1 MHTALKNTEDVN
13 MVEEIKNVPEVTE
26 EKVDTPEVTEEQ
38 EKMLAQSEVNRLV
51 AQNKSKAKDEAK
63 KEYEEVVNSLRA
75 EIEEIKTSQMPE
87 EEQLSYRQQKEEE
100 ERERRLQELTDREKE
115 LELRENAL
123 KVQSQL
129 SEKEIN
135 QEFVHI
141 LLDTGKYKSLE
152 DKVEAFSDIMTANNE
167 ALKQAAQKELLSGRA
182 PKANLNTSG
191 LTKESILAIEDTIE
205 RQKAIRENI
214 QLFQ

>member
-1 MHTALKNTEDVN
+1 MA
-13 MVEEIKNVPEVTE
+13 EEIKNVPEVTE

-38 EKMLAQSEVNRLV
+38 EKMLAQDEVNRLI

-63 KEYEEVVNSLRA
+63 KEYEEIVNSLRA

-115 LELRENAL
+115 LELRENTL

-167 ALKQAAQKELLSGRA
+167 ALKKTAQKELLSGRA

>member
-1 MHTALKNTEDVN
+1 MA
-13 MVEEIKNVPEVTE
+13 EEIKNVPEVTE

-38 EKMLAQSEVNRLV
+38 EKMLAQDEVNRLI

-115 LELRENAL
+115 LELRENTL

-167 ALKQAAQKELLSGRA
+167 SLKKAAQKELLSGRA

-191 LTKESILAIEDTIE
+191 LTKESILAIEDDTE

>member
-1 MHTALKNTEDVN
+1 MA
-13 MVEEIKNVPEVTE
+13 EEIKDVPEVTE

-63 KEYEEVVNSLRA
+63 KEYEEVVSSLRA
-75 EIEEIKTSQMPE
+75 EIEEIKTAQMPE

-100 ERERRLQELTDREKE
+100 ERERRLKELTDREQE
-115 LELRENAL
+115 LELRENTL
-123 KVQSQL
+123 QVQSQL

-135 QEFVHI
+135 PEFVHI

-167 ALKQAAQKELLSGRA
+167 SLKKTAQKELLSGRA
-182 PKANLNTSG
+182 PKANVQQQRETKKFSELSYTEKAELKVNEPEKYKI
-191 LTKESILAIEDTIE
+191 LKES
-205 RQKAIRENI
+205 N
-214 QLFQ
+214 

>member
-1 MHTALKNTEDVN
+1 MA
-13 MVEEIKNVPEVTE
+13 EEIKDAEVVE
-26 EKVDTPEVTEEQ
+26 EVEQEEVDTQEATEQ
-38 EKMLAQSEVNRLV
+38 Q
-51 AQNKSKAKDEAK
+51 Q
-63 KEYEEVVNSLRA
+63 EEVVSKQTMKSRLDRKEKQHQKEVGA
-75 EIEEIKTSQMPE
+75 LKDTISSIQQELEEIRTAQMPE
-87 EEQLSYRQQKEEE
+87 EEQKSYRQQKEEE
-100 ERERRLQELTDREKE
+100 ERERRLKELTDREKE
-115 LELRENAL
+115 LELRENTL

-167 ALKQAAQKELLSGRA
+167 ALKKTAQKELLSGRT

-191 LTKESILAIEDTIE
+191 LTKESILAIEDDTE

>member
-1 MHTALKNTEDVN
+1 MA
-13 MVEEIKNVPEVTE
+13 EEIKNVPEVTE

-38 EKMLAQSEVNRLV
+38 EKMLAQDEVNRLI

-63 KEYEEVVNSLRA
+63 KEYEEIVNSLRA

-100 ERERRLQELTDREKE
+100 ERERRLQELADREKE
-115 LELRENAL
+115 LELRENTL

-167 ALKQAAQKELLSGRA
+167 ALKKTAQKELLSGRA

-191 LTKESILAIEDTIE
+191 LTKESILAIEDDTE

>member
-1 MHTALKNTEDVN
+1 MA
-13 MVEEIKNVPEVTE
+13 EEIKNVPEVTE
-26 EKVDTPEVTEEQ
+26 EKVDTPEVAEEQ
-38 EKMLAQSEVNRLV
+38 EKMLAQDEVNRLI

-115 LELRENAL
+115 LELRENTL

-191 LTKESILAIEDTIE
+191 LTKESILAIEDTTE

>member
-1 MHTALKNTEDVN
+1 MA
-13 MVEEIKNVPEVTE
+13 EENKNVPEVAE

-38 EKMLAQSEVNRLV
+38 EKMLSQDEVNRLV

-100 ERERRLQELTDREKE
+100 ERERRLQELADREKE
-115 LELRENAL
+115 LELRENTL

-182 PKANLNTSG
+182 PKANLNASG
-191 LTKESILAIEDTIE
+191 LTKESILAIEDTTE

>member
-13 MVEEIKNVPEVTE
+13 MAEEIKNVPEVTE

-38 EKMLAQSEVNRLV
+38 EKMLAQDEVNRLI

-63 KEYEEVVNSLRA
+63 KEYEEIVNSLRA

-100 ERERRLQELTDREKE
+100 ERERRLQELADREKE
-115 LELRENAL
+115 LELRENTL

-182 PKANLNTSG
+182 PKANLNASG
-191 LTKESILAIEDTIE
+191 LTKESILAIEDTTE

>member
-1 MHTALKNTEDVN
+1 MA
-13 MVEEIKNVPEVTE
+13 EEIKNVPEVTE

-38 EKMLAQSEVNRLV
+38 EKMLAQDEVNRLI

-63 KEYEEVVNSLRA
+63 KEYEEIVNSLRA

-100 ERERRLQELTDREKE
+100 ERERRLQELADREKE
-115 LELRENAL
+115 LELRENTL

-167 ALKQAAQKELLSGRA
+167 ALKKTAQKELLSGRA

-191 LTKESILAIEDTIE
+191 LTKESILAIEDTTE